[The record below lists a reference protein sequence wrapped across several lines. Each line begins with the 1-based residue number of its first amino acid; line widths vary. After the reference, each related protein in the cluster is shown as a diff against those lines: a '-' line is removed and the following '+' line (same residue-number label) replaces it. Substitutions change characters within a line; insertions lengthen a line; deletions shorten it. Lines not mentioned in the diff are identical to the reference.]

1 MQMKE
6 KKTVLHLVEAMGGG
20 IFTYLVELANGT
32 SENYNVVIAY
42 GIRKETPDNYK
53 DYFNSNVKLIKVNNF
68 TKKLNP
74 KKDLGACFEL
84 QKIVKEINPDIIHM
98 HSSKAGAI
106 GRAIFSGRKY
116 KLFYTP
122 HGYSFLMEDISKP
135 KRRIFKL
142 VEKILGKKNCTTIAC
157 GQGEWEQSKT
167 VTSKSTFISNGIN
180 LNKINSIIDSVEH
193 KDAGRFV
200 VYTVGRIDHQKNP
213 KLFNEI
219 AERMP
224 EIKFVWIGDGDLRGE
239 LVSPNIEVTGW
250 VDNRE
255 VIKKALEYN
264 VFLLTSKYEGLPIS
278 LLESMYMKKVC
289 IVSDAVG
296 NRDVIEHGHSGYT
309 CNNADEF
316 ISAITEVQ
324 NNGPDLKMIEN
335 AHKSIM
341 DIYNSGWLIKQFK
354 ELYDKE

>member
-1 MQMKE
+1 
-6 KKTVLHLVEAMGGG
+6 
-20 IFTYLVELANGT
+20 
-32 SENYNVVIAY
+32 
-42 GIRKETPDNYK
+42 
-53 DYFNSNVKLIKVNNF
+53 
-68 TKKLNP
+68 
-74 KKDLGACFEL
+74 
-84 QKIVKEINPDIIHM
+84 M

-289 IVSDAVG
+289 IVSDVVG

-335 AHKSIM
+335 ALMEDTYQVK
-341 DIYNSGWLIKQFK
+341 L
-354 ELYDKE
+354 LLPYDKGNIFSRIKEKYNVDSFEYVENGTQLEVSLDEEDYNVYKEYIIEE

>member
-84 QKIVKEINPDIIHM
+84 RKIVKEINPDIIHM

-106 GRAIFSGRKY
+106 GRGIFSGRKY

-142 VEKILGKKNCTTIAC
+142 VEKILGKKNCITIAC

-289 IVSDAVG
+289 IVSDVVG
-296 NRDVIEHGHSGYT
+296 NSDVIEHGHSGYT